1 MSNASCQ
8 TCQDQFDLLKI
19 LTTKET
25 KNEKLNSTKDLYN
38 CEKESN
44 VLKGSN
50 IALQVGVR
58 SEGKSVCKNVTNL
71 SRTNLSASEISILS
85 KSLKLMPI
93 ANRIDR
99 AKLKT

>member
-1 MSNASCQ
+1 MNNASCQ
-8 TCQDQFDLLKI
+8 TCQGQFGLLKI

-25 KNEKLNSTKDLYN
+25 KNEKLNSKKDLYN

-58 SEGKSVCKNVTNL
+58 SEGKSVFKNVTNL
-71 SRTNLSASEISILS
+71 SRRNLSASEISILS
-85 KSLKLMPI
+85 KV
-93 ANRIDR
+93 
-99 AKLKT
+99 